1 MNAINIDVPSAA
13 LSSKAHD
20 PESPARVS
28 IAVLPG
34 DGIGPD
40 IVESTVRVLDAAATK
55 HGIALDFVPLPVGLQ
70 AIETHGSTL
79 PEETLSALHRHKAGI
94 LGPVSHHIYPRDD
107 SRYVN
112 PSGYLRKHFDLYA
125 NIRPVV
131 SLPGVK
137 ALQPDVDLVIVRE
150 NTEGFYADRNLLDG
164 NGELRPNRDVVLS
177 VRVVTRRA
185 SMRVADQAF
194 RLARSRA
201 GQRRVTAVHK
211 ANVLRLGDGLFLQ
224 CCRRVAKDFPDVQLD
239 DLHVDAFA
247 AALVQRPQQFDV
259 IVTTNM
265 FGDILS
271 NEAASLVGGLGLAP
285 GLNVGSKFAMAQA
298 AHGSAPD
305 IAHLRAANPVAEI
318 LSGTLLLRWLGD
330 LHELPGLQQAAADI
344 DFAIRETLRD
354 GQVLTPDLAGTATTQ
369 AFTDAVLRRI

>member
-1 MNAINIDVPSAA
+1 MKATDAAMPTADLASRPPDVP
-13 LSSKAHD
+13 L
-20 PESPARVS
+20 PARVS

-40 IVESTVRVLDAAATK
+40 IVEAAVSVLDAAARK
-55 HGIALDFVPLPVGLQ
+55 YGIELDFATLPVGLR
-70 AIETHGSTL
+70 ALETHGKTL
-79 PEETLSALHRHKAGI
+79 PRETLAALRQYSGWI

-125 NIRPVV
+125 NIRPVI
-131 SLPGVK
+131 SLPG
-137 ALQPDVDLVIVRE
+137 AHGLQQHVDLIVVRE

-164 NGELRPNRDVVLS
+164 NGELRPNRDLVLS
-177 VRVVTRRA
+177 VRVVSRRG
-185 SMRVADQAF
+185 SLRVARQAF
-194 RLARSRA
+194 RLAQFRA
-201 GQRRVTAVHK
+201 GRRRVTAVHK
-211 ANVLRLGDGLFLQ
+211 ANVLRLGDSLFLKSCQ
-224 CCRRVAKDFPDVQLD
+224 RVARDFPDVSLD

-271 NEAASLVGGLGLAP
+271 NEAAALVGGLGLAP
-285 GLNVGSKFAMAQA
+285 GLNLGDRFAMAQA

-305 IAHLRAANPVAEI
+305 IEHLHVANPVAEI
-318 LSGTLLLRWLGD
+318 LSGKLLLSWLAG
-330 LHELPGLQQAAADI
+330 LHNLPGLHQAAADI
-344 DFAIRETLRD
+344 DSAIRAAFDD
-354 GQVLTPDLAGTATTQ
+354 GQTMTSDLGGTATTA
-369 AFTDAVLRRI
+369 AFTEAVLRRL